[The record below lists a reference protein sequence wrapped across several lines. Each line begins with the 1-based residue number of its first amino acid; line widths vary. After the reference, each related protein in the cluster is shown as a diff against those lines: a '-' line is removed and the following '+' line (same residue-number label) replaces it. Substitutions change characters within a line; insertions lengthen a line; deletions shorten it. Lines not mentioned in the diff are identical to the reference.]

1 MKTTYGQL
9 NKLLETVWFMSNTT
23 CPSLNYRTSSALI
36 AEAKTIYETRLR
48 TLPPLCLE
56 YSLLLK
62 KGYMKEKHWIYAI
75 VMAAAESLPLL
86 YRTCTPGH
94 IQRSVLA
101 KASLGASSKL
111 LDNLN
116 DEIHTVEEAFDSL
129 ENYLSALKTGMFR
142 KMCTSP
148 VEQAESTSCE
158 MASWI
163 YHYLNKD
170 AEAFSLYKADCTKLV
185 NGQIASLQHK
195 GNRWPSLADYVASI
209 AEKSIGDVWIDIDL
223 CQVDALDQSLIYL
236 KKANEYIFKSSL
248 VYDDVQ
254 DIYEDL
260 QTGSVN
266 SAVILGMEKGVISTD
281 DLTEMDTSAL
291 VHLLREQGVL
301 KDIIYLA
308 DALFLKGADMLV
320 QVDNSQIDMKGL
332 LRSFRLVRLFNL
344 RKLLLMN
351 KDLWTFKQFLASFSD
366 FGCLRDQIPT
376 QISQLVN

>member
-9 NKLLETVWFMSNTT
+9 NKILETVWLMSNTT
-23 CPSLNYRTSSALI
+23 CPSLSYRTSSTLI

-48 TLPPLCLE
+48 TLPPPYME
-56 YSLLLK
+56 YNLLLK

-86 YRTCTPGH
+86 YRTCTPEQ
-94 IQRSVLA
+94 IQRSVMA

-116 DEIHTVEEAFDSL
+116 DEIHTVEEALDSL
-129 ENYLSALKTGMFR
+129 ENYLSALKTGTFR
-142 KMCTSP
+142 EKCASS

-158 MASWI
+158 MASWV

-185 NGQIASLQHK
+185 NGQIASLRHK

-260 QTGSVN
+260 HTRSVN
-266 SAVILGMEKGVISTD
+266 SAVILGMEKGIISTD
-281 DLTEMDTSAL
+281 DLEEMDTSAL
-291 VHLLREQGVL
+291 VHLLEEQDVL
-301 KDIIYLA
+301 KEIIYLA
-308 DALFLKGADMLV
+308 DALFLKGVDILV
-320 QVDNSQIDMKGL
+320 QVDNSLVDMKGL

-366 FGCLRDQIPT
+366 FSCLRDQIPT